1 MSLDVKPTT
10 APAALAPVALGTA
23 LVLVTYVTP
32 MATVTATAADLGTGP
47 AGRAWILSSMSV
59 GLAAALLAAGVLGDT
74 LGRRRVYLAGL
85 VAVGAGAVVCAVAQG
100 TQGQVVFVAGR
111 LLQGVGGAA
120 VLSCGLAV
128 LAHATALGPARVR
141 ATSAWGASVG
151 LGIGVGAVLAALLDQ
166 VTGWRTAY
174 VVVAVLAAV
183 LVVPTLG
190 RITSSSALVR
200 RRPDLL
206 GGLLLTA
213 ALAMLVSML
222 TEARE
227 GVDAVVLALAAGAA
241 VLLAAFVLVERRAPD
256 PLVDTGLLRDTR
268 FRSATLGSLVVGLG
282 MIGLAAYLPAH
293 GRLALGTSLTTASIP
308 VLVWAGTSVA
318 AALLVRRI
326 PHPLIGGGPVA
337 VLLLVLAAG
346 QLLAYGVD
354 TAGEL
359 WRLSL
364 AMAVA
369 GAGTGVL
376 NAVLGRESV
385 ASVPSD
391 RAAMGSG
398 ANNTA
403 RYLGAACGITVVVG
417 VVSAAPTP
425 AAGWDAAVLVV
436 TGITVSG
443 ALLVA
448 LGSRGGARPAA

>member
-1 MSLDVKPTT
+1 M
-10 APAALAPVALGTA
+10 ALGTA

-32 MATVTATAADLGTGP
+32 MATVTATAADLGAGP

-85 VAVGAGAVVCAVAQG
+85 GAVGVGALVCALAQG
-100 TQGQVVFVAGR
+100 EVLFVAGR

-128 LAHATALGPARVR
+128 LAHATTLGPERVR
-141 ATSAWGASVG
+141 ATSVWGASVG
-151 LGIGVGAVLAALLDQ
+151 LGIGAGAVLAALLDQ

-174 VVVAVLAAV
+174 VVVVVLAAA

-190 RITSSSALVR
+190 RVASSSALVR
-200 RRPDLL
+200 RRPDVV

-213 ALAMLVSML
+213 ALAVLVSML

-227 GVDAVVLALAAGAA
+227 GVDGLVLALALGAV
-241 VLLAAFVLVERRAPD
+241 VLLGAFALVERCAPD
-256 PLVDTGLLRDTR
+256 PLVDTGLLRDPR

-282 MIGLAAYLPAH
+282 MIGLSAYVPAH
-293 GRLALGTSLTTASIP
+293 GRLALGVSLMTASVP
-308 VLVWAGTSVA
+308 VLVWAGASVV

-326 PHPLIGGGPVA
+326 PHPLVGGGPVA
-337 VLLLVLAAG
+337 VLLLVVAAG
-346 QLLAYGVD
+346 QLLTYGVD

-376 NAVLGRESV
+376 NAILGRESV
-385 ASVPSD
+385 ASVPAD

-403 RYLGAACGITVVVG
+403 RYLGAACGITI
-417 VVSAAPTP
+417 VVSVVAAGATP

-436 TGITVSG
+436 TGVTVLG
-443 ALLVA
+443 AGVIA
-448 LGSRGGARPAA
+448 LGSREARRPTG

>member
-1 MSLDVKPTT
+1 M
-10 APAALAPVALGTA
+10 ALGTA

-32 MATVTATAADLGTGP
+32 MATVTATAADLGTGT

-59 GLAAALLAAGVLGDT
+59 GLAAALLVTGVLGDT

-85 VAVGAGAVVCAVAQG
+85 GAVGAGALVCALAQG
-100 TQGQVVFVAGR
+100 DLGAPVFVAGR

-128 LAHATALGPARVR
+128 LAHATTLGPERVR
-141 ATSAWGASVG
+141 ATSVWGASVG
-151 LGIGVGAVLAALLDQ
+151 LGIGAGAILAALLDQ
-166 VTGWRTAY
+166 VTGWRAAY
-174 VVVAVLAAV
+174 VVVVVLAAA

-190 RITSSSALVR
+190 RIEPSSALVR
-200 RRPDLL
+200 RRPDVV

-213 ALAMLVSML
+213 ALAVLVSML

-227 GVDAVVLALAAGAA
+227 GVDGLVLALAVGAA
-241 VLLAAFVLVERRAPD
+241 VLLTAFALVERRAPD
-256 PLVDTGLLRDTR
+256 PLVDTGLLRDSR
-268 FRSATLGSLVVGLG
+268 FRSATVGSLVVGLG
-282 MIGLAAYLPAH
+282 MIGLSAYVPAH
-293 GRLALGTSLTTASIP
+293 GRLALGVSLTTASIP

-326 PHPLIGGGPVA
+326 PHPLVGGGPVA
-337 VLLLVLAAG
+337 VLLLVVAAG
-346 QLLAYGVD
+346 QLLTYGVD

-376 NAVLGRESV
+376 NAILGRESV
-385 ASVPSD
+385 ASVPAD

-403 RYLGAACGITVVVG
+403 RYLGAACGITI
-417 VVSAAPTP
+417 VVSVVAAGATP
-425 AAGWDAAVLVV
+425 AAGWNTAVLVV
-436 TGITVSG
+436 AGITVLG
-443 ALLVA
+443 AGVVA
-448 LGSRGGARPAA
+448 LGSRGARRPTV

>member
-1 MSLDVKPTT
+1 M
-10 APAALAPVALGTA
+10 ALGTA

-32 MATVTATAADLGTGP
+32 MATVTATAADLGAGV

-59 GLAAALLAAGVLGDT
+59 GLAAALLVAGVLGDT
-74 LGRRRVYLAGL
+74 LGRRRVYVAGL
-85 VAVGAGAVVCAVAQG
+85 AAVGLGALACAVARG
-100 TQGQVVFVAGR
+100 EVLFVAGR

-128 LAHATALGPARVR
+128 LAHATVLGPERVR
-141 ATSAWGASVG
+141 ATSVWGASVG
-151 LGIGVGAVLAALLDQ
+151 LGIGAGAVLAALLDQ
-166 VTGWRTAY
+166 VTGWRAAY
-174 VVVAVLAAV
+174 VVVTVLAAA
-183 LVVPTLG
+183 LVVPTLA
-190 RITSSSALVR
+190 RVTPSSARVR
-200 RRPDLL
+200 RRPDVA

-213 ALAMLVSML
+213 ALAVLVSML

-227 GVDAVVLALAAGAA
+227 GLDAAVLALGAGAA
-241 VLLAAFVLVERRAPD
+241 ALLTAFVIVERRAPD
-256 PLVDTGLLRDTR
+256 PLVDTGLLRNSR
-268 FRSATLGSLVVGLG
+268 FRSATLGSLVLGLG
-282 MIGLAAYLPAH
+282 MIGMAAYLPAH
-293 GRLALGTSLTTASIP
+293 GRLALGVGLMTASIP

-326 PHPLIGGGPVA
+326 PHPLVGGGPVA
-337 VLLLVLAAG
+337 ALLLVVAAG

-354 TAGEL
+354 EAGQL
-359 WRLSL
+359 WRLCL

-376 NAVLGRESV
+376 NAILGRESV
-385 ASVPSD
+385 ASVPAD

-417 VVSAAPTP
+417 VVSSARTA

-436 TGITVSG
+436 SG
-443 ALLVA
+443 VTLLGALLIALLVA
-448 LGSRGGARPAA
+448 RSDRTPRA